1 MEKMKKYTIYRTT
14 ESSIELEGKSLKDIE
29 SQIEEIDGDDEA
41 WVYNDETFDVVA
53 GMKECSFCYKTKPSN
68 EIILT
73 YDKKSFRCKWKNE
86 CEGLA
91 NNEDAKIT
99 KAYYDEVRMF
109 EDIKRYL
116 ENLDSY
122 EDSANDLK
130 NYIDKVVECVK
141 AKKKPFIEEIEDDD
155 SSYTRMWLGRV

>member
-1 MEKMKKYTIYRTT
+1 MKK
-14 ESSIELEGKSLKDIE
+14 G
-29 SQIEEIDGDDEA
+29 EIDK
-41 WVYNDETFDVVA
+41 
-53 GMKECSFCYKTKPSN
+53 MKECSFCYKTKPSN

>member
-1 MEKMKKYTIYRTT
+1 MPRCLFIFNDYKGGKNDKMN
-14 ESSIELEGKSLKDIE
+14 
-29 SQIEEIDGDDEA
+29 
-41 WVYNDETFDVVA
+41 V
-53 GMKECSFCYKTKPSN
+53 
-68 EIILT
+68 
-73 YDKKSFRCKWKNE
+73 
-86 CEGLA
+86 

>member
-1 MEKMKKYTIYRTT
+1 MN
-14 ESSIELEGKSLKDIE
+14 
-29 SQIEEIDGDDEA
+29 
-41 WVYNDETFDVVA
+41 V
-53 GMKECSFCYKTKPSN
+53 
-68 EIILT
+68 
-73 YDKKSFRCKWKNE
+73 
-86 CEGLA
+86 